1 MLSLALAIRF
11 SLEICLVAVALWFPW
26 HHLTGTAAMAGSV
39 ALTVALALTWGNFLS
54 LKRRVEIGGLAR
66 LLLET
71 ALFSFAAAALY
82 SGGHWQLAA
91 ILIGIASIDKLVLV
105 AVEGAFRPK
114 GENS

>member
-54 LKRRVEIGGLAR
+54 PKRRVEIGGLAR